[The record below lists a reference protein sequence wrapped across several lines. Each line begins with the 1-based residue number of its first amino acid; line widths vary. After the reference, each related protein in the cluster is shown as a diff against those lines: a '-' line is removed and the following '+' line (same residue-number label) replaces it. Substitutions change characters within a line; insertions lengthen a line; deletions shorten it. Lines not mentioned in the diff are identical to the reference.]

1 MRRRAIAFV
10 LASLSTAAP
19 AFADETRVAIVGDPA
34 LVRAVE
40 VTLQPW
46 GVVVVADSDAVGAT
60 MPGAAESAAL
70 VATRDHANAV
80 AWISDS
86 NGDTALWVYDASE
99 HKVASRPLRKKPP
112 FDDATAASIALS
124 IKTLLRLTSVAPP
137 AERFGAK
144 RSGPN
149 GEIESP
155 GDLPPAS
162 PTPITEASHPLIVEV
177 TTSARFA
184 QTDAA
189 VAEPRAMLGIFWAI
203 RDLSIGAEFS
213 LGPGVGVSTPRFD
226 ARIGDFTIAAHAR
239 YALKTGPIRIVP
251 ELGPSGHVEFVD
263 GAFQGAPVHTLR
275 LDPALDAGVLV
286 AYAFSSRAYLGVHGS
301 ASWLLRFQR
310 FTVDGVQA
318 LGGSPIIADVGLRL
332 GVALP

>member
-1 MRRRAIAFV
+1 VIRRAATLT
-10 LASLSTAAP
+10 LALLSIAAP
-19 AFADETRVAIVGDPA
+19 AYADETRVAIVGDPA

-40 VTLQPW
+40 VTLEPW
-46 GVVVVADSDAVGAT
+46 GVVVVADADTVGAT
-60 MPGAAESAAL
+60 MPGAAENAAI
-70 VATRDHANAV
+70 VAARDHANAV
-80 AWISDS
+80 AWISDT

-137 AERFGAK
+137 AERFGAR

-149 GEIESP
+149 GELESP
-155 GDLPPAS
+155 GDVP
-162 PTPITEASHPLIVEV
+162 PTPAPSATEPSHPLVVEF

-189 VAEPRAMLGIFWAI
+189 LAEPRAMLGIFWAI

-213 LGPGVGVSTPRFD
+213 IGPGVGVSTPQFD

-239 YALKTGPIRIVP
+239 YAFKAGALRVVP
-251 ELGPSGHVEFVD
+251 EIGPSGHVEFVD
-263 GAFQGAPVHTLR
+263 GAFEGAPVHTLR

-286 AYAFSSRAYLGVHGS
+286 AYAFSERAYLGVHGG

-318 LGGSPIIADVGLRL
+318 LGGSPVIADVGLRL